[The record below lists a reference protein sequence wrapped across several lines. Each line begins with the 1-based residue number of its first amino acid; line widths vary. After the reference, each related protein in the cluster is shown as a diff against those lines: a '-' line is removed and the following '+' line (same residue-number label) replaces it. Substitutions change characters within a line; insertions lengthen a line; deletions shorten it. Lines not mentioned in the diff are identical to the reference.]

1 MTKSKI
7 DLSAAPNAA
16 FQIKAESG
24 PSEPIKKTEQAPE
37 EKKSDKPNLA
47 DAYVEKP
54 RLNPEM
60 IGKSLLDRMPQP
72 TGWRLL
78 VLPYQGQ
85 GKTAGGIFLPS
96 ETIEKSQVSTQVGY
110 VLKVGPLA
118 YLDHDKFG
126 GEAWCK
132 EGDWVLIGRYAGARF
147 SLEDDHEVRIINDDE
162 VIGTILNPDDIKAA

>member
-16 FQIKAESG
+16 FQIKTESG
-24 PSEPIKKTEQAPE
+24 PSEPIKPPATEK
-37 EKKSDKPNLA
+37 KKSDKPSLA
-47 DAYVEKP
+47 DAYTEKP

-60 IGKSLLDRMPQP
+60 IGKSLLDRMPNP

-78 VLPYQGQ
+78 ILPYQGK

-96 ETIEKSQVSTQVGY
+96 DTVEKNQVSTQVGY

-118 YLDHDKFG
+118 YKDPEKFPSG
-126 GEAWCK
+126 AWCAEK
-132 EGDWVLIGRYAGARF
+132 QWVMFARYAGSRF
-147 SLEDDHEVRIINDDE
+147 QIDGGEVRILNDDE
-162 VIGTILNPDDIKAA
+162 ILSTILDPEDIHQLT

>member
-16 FQIKAESG
+16 FQIKTESG
-24 PSEPIKKTEQAPE
+24 PSEPIKPPATE
-37 EKKSDKPNLA
+37 EKKSDKPSLA
-47 DAYVEKP
+47 DAYTEKP

-60 IGKSLLDRMPQP
+60 IGKSLLDRMPNP

-78 VLPYQGQ
+78 ILPYQGK

-96 ETIEKSQVSTQVGY
+96 DTVEKNQVSTQVGY

-118 YLDHDKFG
+118 YKDPEKFPSG
-126 GEAWCK
+126 AWCAEK
-132 EGDWVLIGRYAGARF
+132 QWVMFARYAGTPF
-147 SLEDDHEVRIINDDE
+147 
-162 VIGTILNPDDIKAA
+162 